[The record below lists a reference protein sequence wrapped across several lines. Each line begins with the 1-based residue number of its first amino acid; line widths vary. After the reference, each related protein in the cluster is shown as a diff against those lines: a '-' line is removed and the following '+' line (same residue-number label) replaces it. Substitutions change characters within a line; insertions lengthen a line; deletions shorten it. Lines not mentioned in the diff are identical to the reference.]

1 MHYINKIKRNISNCI
16 EFVLEHIIHILFIIC
31 IIIGVIVMLIFLPK
45 ETILEDGVIKSQN
58 ILFFDI
64 TIDNWWTSFSIL
76 GIIMTAIWAI
86 YQFDKTISRKQQ
98 EKGAEISKLVSE
110 RLMYRCDILGNVII
124 KSELNEIFQ
133 YNSLKPTVF
142 KNFDKSELISLYN
155 DNETIIQ
162 KIKSIVR
169 SEELQQLYFREL
181 ETKINQIKY
190 DDITDKKYTD
200 KEAHKLFI
208 LDNKELPFKFTQL
221 ITSILNDLEYI
232 SMYISSQNTHSKYI
246 YQSMHQF
253 FIKTIKLLGPI
264 ISIFNKDYCDKYYT
278 NIICVYNEWC
288 RLRNIDLKKEIK
300 KKEKIN
306 KILNPKIKT
315 I

>member
-16 EFVLEHIIHILFIIC
+16 EFVLEHLVHILFIIC

-86 YQFDKTISRKQQ
+86 YQFDKNISRKQQ

-110 RLMYRCDILGNVII
+110 RLMYRCEILGNVII

-142 KNFDKSELISLYN
+142 KNFDKSELISLCN

-181 ETKINQIKY
+181 EIRINQIKY
-190 DDITDKKYTD
+190 EDIKDKKYTD

-208 LDNKELPFKFTQL
+208 LDNKELPFNFTQL

>member
-16 EFVLEHIIHILFIIC
+16 EFVLEHLVHILFIIC

-300 KKEKIN
+300 KKEKN
-306 KILNPKIKT
+306 KQNIKP
-315 I
+315 

>member
-1 MHYINKIKRNISNCI
+1 
-16 EFVLEHIIHILFIIC
+16 
-31 IIIGVIVMLIFLPK
+31 MLIFLPK

-221 ITSILNDLEYI
+221 ITSIFNDLEYI

-253 FIKTIKLLGPI
+253 L
-264 ISIFNKDYCDKYYT
+264 
-278 NIICVYNEWC
+278 
-288 RLRNIDLKKEIK
+288 
-300 KKEKIN
+300 
-306 KILNPKIKT
+306 
-315 I
+315 

>member
-16 EFVLEHIIHILFIIC
+16 EFVLEHLVHILFIIC

-86 YQFDKTISRKQQ
+86 YQFDKNISRKQQ

-110 RLMYRCDILGNVII
+110 RLMYRCEILGNVII
-124 KSELNEIFQ
+124 KSELNKIFQ

-142 KNFDKSELISLYN
+142 KNFDKSELISLCN

-181 ETKINQIKY
+181 EIRINQIKY
-190 DDITDKKYTD
+190 EDIKDKKYTD

-208 LDNKELPFKFTQL
+208 LDNKELPFNFTQL